1 MCVKGLSRTAI
12 LLAAFTLASCTS
24 NPPPPPVTSS
34 TQGVTV
40 VQTGQVTEV
49 RDIARHD
56 GRSTGLGSLVGS
68 ILGGIAGSNIGSGT
82 GSAVAGIGGAI
93 AGGMAGQH
101 AEQSGSRTTG
111 TEVTVRFDN
120 GEARTYAVAPED
132 NFRVGETVRVSTN
145 NGMVR
150 VTR

>member
-1 MCVKGLSRTAI
+1 MHVRSLSW
-12 LLAAFTLASCTS
+12 AAAVAALTLASCTS
-24 NPPPPPVTSS
+24 APSSPPVTAS

-40 VQTGQVTEV
+40 VQTGQVMEV
-49 RDIARHD
+49 KDVTRHD
-56 GRSTGLGSLVGS
+56 GRSTGLGSFIGS

-101 AEQSGSRTTG
+101 AEQSSSSRNS
-111 TEVTVRFDN
+111 TELTVRLDN
-120 GEARTYAVAPED
+120 GEARTFAVAPED

-145 NGMVR
+145 NGVVR

>member
-1 MCVKGLSRTAI
+1 MHFKSLTMTAI
-12 LLAAFTLASCTS
+12 LAALALAACSSTPA
-24 NPPPPPVTSS
+24 PPPVTSS
-34 TQGVTV
+34 TQGVTM

-49 RDIARHD
+49 KDVTRHD
-56 GRSTGLGSLVGS
+56 GRSTGLGSFIGS

-101 AEQSGSRTTG
+101 AEQSNSSTNR

-120 GEARTYAVAPED
+120 GEARTYAVAAED
-132 NFRVGETVRVSTN
+132 NFRVGETVRVTSS
-145 NGMVR
+145 NGVAR

>member
-1 MCVKGLSRTAI
+1 MYVKGLSW
-12 LLAAFTLASCTS
+12 AAMVAALTLASCTS
-24 NPPPPPVTSS
+24 APSSPPITSS

-40 VQTGQVTEV
+40 VQTGQVTDV
-49 RDIARHD
+49 KDITRHD
-56 GRSTGLGSLVGS
+56 GRSTGLGSFIGS

-101 AEQSGSRTTG
+101 AEQSNSSRNS

-145 NGMVR
+145 NGVVR